1 VNIKYVPRLSTWE
14 RDLALKFSTLSK
26 KNIHTS
32 ATDLAILRQKAKELI
47 KLKPSKVQ
55 IPLSEAE
62 TLKRLNELEVL
73 QIELEMQNEE
83 LKQTISSLESLRES
97 EQTLKEYIDN
107 SIDVI
112 HTVNIKGEFL
122 YVSGAWE
129 RYFGLPV
136 SAAVGKEFVEFIIPE
151 DREKCSEYVRRVLK
165 TGDPE
170 KSPVYRVRVADGSL
184 RWIVTNGKSY
194 VDIHGSL
201 IFIGVSHDITERI
214 EAEEALRNSENRF
227 SLSMDATSDGLWDW
241 EIPSG
246 KTYFSP
252 GYFRMLGYEPNEY
265 EHTFN
270 TWKNLIHPEDVD
282 AAISNKM
289 ECLNNITQNVQVEFR
304 MKAKDGSWR
313 WILGRGKAVER
324 DIDGKAIRMIG
335 THVDITQ
342 RKLIEEDLS
351 RKESMLKITG
361 LTAKVGG
368 WEIDAETLSIYWSEE
383 VYRIHELN
391 FEFIPDINKTIDF
404 YAPEC
409 RPAIMNAITRAIKFG
424 ESFDLELEFI
434 TDKGN
439 HKWVQSIGKAL
450 QENGKT
456 KKVIGSIQDITARKK
471 VEKELIASEALYRAI
486 INASPY
492 LITICDL
499 NGRIKMY
506 SPATS
511 KLFGYEDSK
520 EIIGRLV
527 TDFLVPLE
535 RERAMGDIKLRLRGT
550 KTGPNEYLA
559 EHADGSNFY
568 FEVMGEFIH
577 NVDGQPTEMVLIGR
591 DVTDRKKTEMEIK
604 LKNDELIKLN
614 AEKDLFFSII
624 SHDLRSPFN
633 GFLGFTKTL
642 AEQVSSLTPDEI
654 HTIAS
659 GMNKS
664 ATSLFGL
671 LENLLQWARIQQG
684 LMPFVPV
691 QLHLDRIANRNI
703 EMVKQYANSK
713 GIRIRNK
720 IQDDTL
726 VFADKN
732 MLQTIFRNLL
742 SNAIKFTPNGG
753 KISISAK
760 IFNEELLVV
769 SIKDSG
775 IGMNPDLIRDL
786 FRIDKKTNRKG
797 TLGEYSS
804 GLGLVLCKEF
814 VERHKGKIWVESKV
828 DEAVVDPISEGT
840 LYVGNNSG
848 STFHFTI
855 PCAKI

>member
-1 VNIKYVPRLSTWE
+1 MADSEKDITDS
-14 RDLALKFSTLSK
+14 SK
-26 KNIHTS
+26 VTFRIQQE
-32 ATDLAILRQKAKELI
+32 LELI
-47 KLKPSKVQ
+47 KEKLK
-55 IPLSEAE
+55 EATTE
-62 TLKRLNELEVL
+62 IKLLKEQADTLKD
-73 QIELEMQNEE
+73 
-83 LKQTISSLESLRES
+83 
-97 EQTLKEYIDN
+97 YIDN

-112 HTVNIKGEFL
+112 HAVNIKGEFL

-129 RYFGLPV
+129 RYFGQPKTD
-136 SAAVGKEFVEFIIPE
+136 AIGKAFTEFIVPE
-151 DREKCSEYVRRVLK
+151 DRQKCSEYVQRVME
-165 TGDPE
+165 TGHSE
-170 KSPVYRVRVADGSL
+170 KSPFYQVKAVDGSL

-194 VDIHGSL
+194 IDIHGNP
-201 IFIGVSHDITERI
+201 IFIGVSHDITELVI
-214 EAEEALRNSENRF
+214 TEKALRESENRF

-241 EIPSG
+241 EIPTS
-246 KTYFSP
+246 KIYFSP
-252 GYFRMLGYEPNEY
+252 GYYRMLGYEPNEF
-265 EHTFN
+265 EPTFDS
-270 TWKNLIHPEDVD
+270 WKNLLHPDD
-282 AAISNKM
+282 IGAAISNNM
-289 ECLNNITQNVQVEFR
+289 DCLNNITQNIHVEFR
-304 MKAKDGSWR
+304 MKAMDGSWR

-324 DIDGKAIRMIG
+324 DAQGKALRMIG
-335 THVDITQ
+335 TNVDISQ
-342 RKLIEEDLS
+342 RKLAEEDLV
-351 RKESMLKITG
+351 RKDNLLNITG
-361 LTAKVGG
+361 STAKVGG
-368 WEIDAETLSIYWSEE
+368 WEIDTETLTLHWSEE
-383 VYRIHELN
+383 VYRIHELELN
-391 FEFIPDINKTIDF
+391 FVPNIDAGINF
-404 YAPEC
+404 YAPNS
-409 RPAIMNAITRAIKFG
+409 RPTIIDAVTRAIKFG
-424 ESFDLELEFI
+424 DSFDLELEFI
-434 TDKGN
+434 TSKGN
-439 HKWVQSIGKAL
+439 RKWVHSIGRAL

-456 KKVIGSIQDITARKK
+456 IKVFGSIQDITARKK
-471 VEKELIASEALYRAI
+471 VEEELVASEALYRAI

-499 NGRIKMY
+499 KGRIKMY
-506 SPATS
+506 SQATS

-527 TDFLVPLE
+527 TDFLVPEE
-535 RERAMGDIKLRLRGT
+535 RERAMGDIMLRLNGT

-604 LKNDELIKLN
+604 LKNDELLKLN

-691 QLHLDRIANRNI
+691 QLQLDRIANRNI

-760 IFNEELLVV
+760 IFNDEMLVV

-775 IGMNPDLIRDL
+775 IGMSSDLIRDL

-855 PCAKI
+855 PMQRFDDNI